1 MSMRLSAIQK
11 DVLFVLYA
19 LEEKGHRG
27 TVQGMKL
34 LGLINGQRMAEIHG
48 SNFRISCNTLV
59 GHSLLNR
66 YRNSSLQLAFTLT
79 EKGREVGAELYLQR
93 TAELASST
101 AQTVKQNQVENR
113 FQGK

>member
-19 LEEKGHRG
+19 LEVKGQQG
-27 TVQGMKL
+27 PVPGMKL
-34 LGLINGQRMAEIHG
+34 LKLINGQRMDEIHA

-59 GHSLLNR
+59 GHTLLNR

-79 EKGREVGAELYLQR
+79 EKGREAGGKLYLQR
-93 TAELASST
+93 TAELATST
-101 AQTVKQNQVENR
+101 A
-113 FQGK
+113 

>member
-19 LEEKGHRG
+19 LTEKGHRG
-27 TVQGMKL
+27 PVSGMKL
-34 LGLINGQRMAEIHG
+34 LELINSQRMAEIHA

-59 GHSLLNR
+59 GHTLLNR

-79 EKGREVGAELYLQR
+79 EKGREVGKELYQQR
-93 TAELASST
+93 TAELASCT
-101 AQTVKQNQVENR
+101 AKTVKQKSCRESLS
-113 FQGK
+113 G